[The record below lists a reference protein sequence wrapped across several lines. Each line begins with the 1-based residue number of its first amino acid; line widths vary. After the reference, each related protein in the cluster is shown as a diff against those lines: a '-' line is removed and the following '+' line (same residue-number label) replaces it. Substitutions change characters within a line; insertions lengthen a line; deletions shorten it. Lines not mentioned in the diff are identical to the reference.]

1 MTLSEENK
9 NKLLLD
15 YGVYKYVNSDGR
27 ILDYYCANWIFIPKL
42 IGDKI
47 YMIDTYWSYIS
58 MNNSF
63 ELNNTNFSKFQFV
76 FDKREVKKTD
86 YYEAARYNEKDIF
99 CNIAMDSGGYS
110 CSSCMWVYKNASY
123 DNDLLIKQAKLEVES
138 AKGRLEYAIQYLKEI
153 EEK

>member
-15 YGVYKYVNSDGR
+15 YGVYKYVNSDGKK
-27 ILDYYCANWIFIPKL
+27 LDYWCQNWIFIPKQY
-42 IGDKI
+42 GDKI
-47 YMIDTYWSYIS
+47 YMVDTFYFDLSS
-58 MNNSF
+58 SSF
-63 ELNNTNFSKFQFV
+63 ELTNNNFNQFEFI
-76 FDKREVKKTD
+76 FDKREVRKTD

-138 AKGRLEYAIQYLKEI
+138 AKGRLEYAIQYLKEM